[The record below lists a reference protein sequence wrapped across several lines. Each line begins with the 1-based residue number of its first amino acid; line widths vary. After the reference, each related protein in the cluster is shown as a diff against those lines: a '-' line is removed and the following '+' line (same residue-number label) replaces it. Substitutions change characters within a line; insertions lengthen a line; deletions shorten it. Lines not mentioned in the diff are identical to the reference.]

1 METLSLAAIAAILA
15 SKSLEKLGETIGENV
30 WESSQKLLTLM
41 RKKYPDTIEKN
52 IQIENYGE
60 ALIQIEEVIEKD
72 TEVAEAAIELRQAV
86 ESEPNQQIVIQS
98 LTNVINI
105 MLQEERRRLRNDS
118 QINNLH
124 VDRIV
129 ISNPDKNQPAMT
141 QQTSSKRRNSTIIG
155 LYLSF
160 LSMILVGLLV
170 FVPLSVG
177 IQQVLIALIALNTI
191 FSFSAFKISTR
202 S

>member
-15 SKSLEKLGETIGENV
+15 SKSLEKIGETIGENV

-86 ESEPNQQIVIQS
+86 ESEPNQQILIQS

-129 ISNPDKNQPAMT
+129 ISNPEENQPAMK
-141 QQTSSKRRNSTIIG
+141 QQTSSEHRNSTIIG
-155 LYLSF
+155 FYLSF

-170 FVPLSVG
+170 FVPISVG

-191 FSFSAFKISTR
+191 FSFSAFRISTR